1 MKMNTHSRLSA
12 SIVVK
17 QYLSQLFTET
27 EYMELVYGIIIGDV
41 IRDIEEC
48 ADEEF
53 NDSDEFQSQ
62 INDSK
67 SYNLLGFEERLGL
80 LVDAEW
86 NRRQTNKL
94 KNLIKRAAFSV
105 SSACIEDI
113 EYIPD
118 RKLDKA
124 QMLRFSTCQYIN
136 EGHHIILKG
145 ATGSGKTYVLRKGRL
160 S

>member
-53 NDSDEFQSQ
+53 NDSDISLAVQRS
-62 INDSK
+62 
-67 SYNLLGFEERLGL
+67 LLKAL
-80 LVDAEW
+80 
-86 NRRQTNKL
+86 N
-94 KNLIKRAAFSV
+94 
-105 SSACIEDI
+105 IEI
-113 EYIPD
+113 
-118 RKLDKA
+118 
-124 QMLRFSTCQYIN
+124 
-136 EGHHIILKG
+136 
-145 ATGSGKTYVLRKGRL
+145 
-160 S
+160 

>member
-53 NDSDEFQSQ
+53 NDSD
-62 INDSK
+62 
-67 SYNLLGFEERLGL
+67 
-80 LVDAEW
+80 
-86 NRRQTNKL
+86 
-94 KNLIKRAAFSV
+94 V
-105 SSACIEDI
+105 SLAVQRTLMKALNIEI
-113 EYIPD
+113 
-118 RKLDKA
+118 
-124 QMLRFSTCQYIN
+124 
-136 EGHHIILKG
+136 
-145 ATGSGKTYVLRKGRL
+145 
-160 S
+160 